1 MRKSYPTDLS
11 DAQWEYVE
19 PHVPTP
25 RAAGKPK
32 RHSLRQI
39 LEAIF
44 YMVPSGCAWRLL
56 AHEFP
61 PWKSVHHYYYRTW
74 RINGTWE
81 GMHAA
86 LCVSVCECTPQEERS
101 STQRRCSS
109 GQPRGG

>member
-1 MRKSYPTDLS
+1 VVRYSIARMRKRYSTDLS
-11 DAQWEYVE
+11 DAKWEYIE
-19 PHVPTP
+19 ALVPTS
-25 RAAGKPK
+25 RAAGRPR

-56 AHEFP
+56 LHEFP
-61 PWKSVHHYYYRTW
+61 PWKSVHHYFRTW

-86 LCVSVCECTPQEERS
+86 LCVSVCQYAS
-101 STQRRCSS
+101 RREILNPA
-109 GQPRGG
+109 QV